1 MTSLPFRPSDGVP
14 PPPPKAC
21 SRRSDSRRGRK
32 KKKTRESREGKRV
45 LSFSPQS
52 QLVFPSF
59 SPGTIS
65 LAPQHLNVAGK
76 ATECAKVLPYPCVLV
91 RRPPTYTVGYR
102 HALLTSERS
111 AWPST
116 KGDVTRDDS
125 QRRFLVQH
133 SVGMLEQCCNY
144 SEQCR
149 NNVATLCWAKNRAR
163 LYRLFDP
170 IKDSRLCHEF
180 LQTFFKKR
188 SLVSF
193 FKES

>member
-32 KKKTRESREGKRV
+32 KKKTRKSREGKRV

-59 SPGTIS
+59 SPRTIS

-133 SVGMLEQCCNY
+133 SVGMLNNVVTI
-144 SEQCR
+144 R
-149 NNVATLCWAKNRAR
+149 NNVGTMLQRFVEPKIVRGYTVCLIQSKTHASATSFSK
-163 LYRLFDP
+163 LFLK
-170 IKDSRLCHEF
+170 KDL
-180 LQTFFKKR
+180 
-188 SLVSF
+188 
-193 FKES
+193 